1 MVLKGTKKG
10 KETQA
15 TLKSDI
21 NSQNTWDIQPGPKS
35 IKTLKSL
42 MRPSTSP
49 SGFLHSKSALVPVQA
64 EPLVLPS
71 WKLQVQH
78 WPQFLEVMVVS
89 DKKNIDL
96 LWTCFSGR
104 STWVV
109 ADIAFYCQNHLPPT
123 IETYW
128 NNGKM
133 ILGLSSIMEI
143 MMCHDHPWPWYGWHI
158 SRTNVLHRPCSKNW
172 WFLAVVNRSY
182 LYLPE
187 SRATC
192 YCNLT

>member
-1 MVLKGTKKG
+1 
-10 KETQA
+10 
-15 TLKSDI
+15 
-21 NSQNTWDIQPGPKS
+21 
-35 IKTLKSL
+35 
-42 MRPSTSP
+42 MRLSTSL
-49 SGFLHSKSALVPVQA
+49 SGFLHPKSAPVPGQA

-89 DKKNIDL
+89 DKKNKDL
-96 LWTCFSGR
+96 LWTCFFGR

-109 ADIAFYCQNHLPPT
+109 AGIEFYCQNHLPPT

-133 ILGLSSIMEI
+133 ILGLSSIIEI
-143 MMCHDHPWPWYGWHI
+143 MMCHDHPWPWHGWHI

-172 WFLAVVNRSY
+172 WSLAVFNRSH

-192 YCNLT
+192 YCNLTQTARAQGRPIIDCLRVAFYSVFIEARGPFTQNNSLLKSHDA